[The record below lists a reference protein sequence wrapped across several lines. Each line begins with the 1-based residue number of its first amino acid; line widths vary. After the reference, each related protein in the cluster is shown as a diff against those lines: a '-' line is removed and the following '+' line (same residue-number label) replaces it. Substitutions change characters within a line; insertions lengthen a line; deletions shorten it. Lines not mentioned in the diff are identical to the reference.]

1 MKKQLFLYLFILTA
15 LFTVFTYKYYDQA
28 LTAEQKKYETTR
40 KILRDSITLVS
51 NKLYDA
57 DYFALE
63 NKDNSQD
70 YLEKFDVNVLLPK
83 IKNALLAY
91 NDDKAGNKYTG
102 MEKLSQ
108 QKFIMNKIKV
118 LNHRWI
124 IAEYND
130 GKNWGDVLIKYFVNA
145 DETIDFVVIET
156 FLYPQQKY

>member
-1 MKKQLFLYLFILTA
+1 MRKQLFLYLFILTA
-15 LFTVFTYKYYDQA
+15 LFTVFTYKYYDAA
-28 LTAEQKKYETTR
+28 LKTEQKKYETTR
-40 KILRDSITLVS
+40 KILKDSIALVS
-51 NKLYDA
+51 DKLYDA

-70 YLEKFDVNVLLPK
+70 YLEKYDVNILLPK

-91 NDDKAGNKYTG
+91 NDDKNGNKYTG
-102 MEKLSQ
+102 LEKLNE

-130 GKNWGDVLIKYFVNA
+130 GKNWGDVLLKYFINE